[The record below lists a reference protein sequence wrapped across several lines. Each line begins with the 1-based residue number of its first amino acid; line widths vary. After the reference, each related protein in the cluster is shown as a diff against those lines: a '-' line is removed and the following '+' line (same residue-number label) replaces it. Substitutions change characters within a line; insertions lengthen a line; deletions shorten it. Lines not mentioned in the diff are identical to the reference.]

1 MFRLYLFVIFVTFIK
16 SFPMN
21 VNRIKLGDRLIVID
35 REEIDEKKILDEEDG
50 YPNEGMDMRYPTNV
64 TDIDINNEINELDN
78 INKNMKIKKIIETLE
93 NNKNSLH
100 TKLVYLKENKE
111 IINVF
116 DDGSS
121 RGVDLLAGGLKEDL
135 EEFLCGDTNHML

>member
-21 VNRIKLGDRLIVID
+21 VNRIKLGDRVIVLD
-35 REEIDEKKILDEEDG
+35 TEEIDEKKMLDEEAG
-50 YPNEGMDMRYPTNV
+50 YPKEGMDMRYPTNV
-64 TDIDINNEINELDN
+64 TNIDRNNEINELDN
-78 INKNMKIKKIIETLE
+78 INKNMKRKKIIETLE

-100 TKLVYLKENKE
+100 TKLAYLKENKD
-111 IINVF
+111 IIDVF
-116 DDGSS
+116 DDGP
-121 RGVDLLAGGLKEDL
+121 RGVDLLAGGLKKDL